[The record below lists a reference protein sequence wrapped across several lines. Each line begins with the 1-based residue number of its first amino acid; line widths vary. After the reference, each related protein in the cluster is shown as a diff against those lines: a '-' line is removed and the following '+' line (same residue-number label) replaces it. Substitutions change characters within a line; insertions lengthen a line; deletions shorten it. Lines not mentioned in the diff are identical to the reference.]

1 LNVTQHQDQVFL
13 LGVEI
18 WQNSRMQILY
28 KCFAQILNELVSALQ
43 GCASLRMQTL
53 CRLLASALIY
63 KLTSENGE
71 LMQTLYTLATS
82 AFRHN
87 QTSESRQWMGI
98 GHNLEACPKGTANNL
113 ILSRFP
119 KGVKFL
125 NRQSHCV
132 CTIGFT
138 ALVFSTQI
146 ATVFLWSL

>member
-1 LNVTQHQDQVFL
+1 
-13 LGVEI
+13 
-18 WQNSRMQILY
+18 
-28 KCFAQILNELVSALQ
+28 
-43 GCASLRMQTL
+43 
-53 CRLLASALIY
+53 
-63 KLTSENGE
+63 
-71 LMQTLYTLATS
+71 MQTLYTLATS
-82 AFRHN
+82 AFGHN
-87 QTSESRQWMGI
+87 QTSESRQWMGSHLMSLASAI
-98 GHNLEACPKGTANNL
+98 IWKHVQQGTANNI